1 MPQQRCQLFE
11 SPVLRRVTGETIR
24 PGGFSLTEKAV
35 HLCAFAPG
43 AKILDVGCGSGASVE
58 FLRDV
63 FKLEAVGLDPSP
75 VLLESGKQRNP
86 LLPLVQGYGEKL
98 PFAVAEM
105 DGVLA
110 ECTLSLMN
118 DLPETIKEVHR
129 VLKDNGF
136 FAINDVYARNQE
148 GVGRLRQLSI
158 SSCLR
163 GALLKE
169 ELINLLEAQ
178 GFEIVYWEDHTGLL
192 KQLTGQMIFTYGS
205 MNNFWLKS
213 TACTVDPNEAQ
224 LAMRQA
230 KVGYFQLIARK
241 KNNK

>member
-1 MPQQRCQLFE
+1 MEQQRCRLFE
-11 SPVLRRVTGETIR
+11 SPVLRQVTGETIR
-24 PGGFSLTEKAV
+24 PGGFFLTKRAV
-35 HLCAFAPG
+35 EICGFVRG
-43 AKILDVGCGSGASVE
+43 TKILDVGCGSGASVE

-63 FKLEAVGLDPSP
+63 YQLEAVGVDPSP
-75 VLLESGKQRNP
+75 VLLSAGKQRNP
-86 LLPLVQGYGEKL
+86 LLPLVQGVGENL
-98 PFAVAEM
+98 PFEAAEM

-118 DLPETIKEVHR
+118 DLPGTIREIYR
-129 VLKDNGF
+129 VLKDDGL
-136 FAINDVYARNQE
+136 FAINDVYARNPE
-148 GVGRLRQLSI
+148 GVSRLRQLSI

-163 GALLKE
+163 GALIKE
-169 ELINLLEAQ
+169 ELISLLEAQ
-178 GFEIVYWEDHTGLL
+178 GFTIMHWEDHTGLL

-230 KVGYFQLIARK
+230 KAGYFQLIAHK
-241 KNNK
+241 KR